1 MKKAAAK
8 KITSLLLL
16 LFMLLSAVAC
26 ASPDVP
32 AETGTETEAV
42 TDDGRIHA
50 DLPPTDFEGYTFSML
65 HWNIPGWTIHGID
78 LYTEELN
85 SDPINDAVYRRNALI
100 SEKYNV
106 VFSYDE
112 EPATDVFDRIRS
124 SISANEDLYDLV
136 YLRLCDMPSLML
148 EGDFLDIEHDVGY
161 VDLDKP
167 YWDQAVRKE
176 MTFAGRLYLVIGS
189 LNITDKNSTACVV
202 FNKRLAADYGI
213 PDPYQSVRSGS
224 WTLDALTSCMDA
236 VDGDLDGD
244 GKINPENDIVSFLGV
259 HDVAASFFTG
269 GGGRYTVKDE
279 YDYPIPCFNTEET
292 YDLISAILDIMER
305 PDFTNSHMVT
315 YPKDLSV
322 YFAENKGLFCWVRS
336 GDVIGMRG
344 EEGVDFG
351 VLPTPK
357 YDDLQEEYL
366 SAISRHTAGFTSILS
381 VETQPD
387 TVGFILEAL
396 TAESHYG
403 LQEAYYDVT
412 LKTKSARDDE
422 SQDMLD
428 LIFAHRVVDIAEI
441 CDFGAFPSQILYM
454 ATGTGRRMASL
465 YSSYEKSLTAA
476 MEDFLDK
483 IDALD

>member
-1 MKKAAAK
+1 MKRLLCFAFA
-8 KITSLLLL
+8 LLLCL
-16 LFMLLSAVAC
+16 TAFFSC
-26 ASPDVP
+26 APGKDP
-32 AETGTETEAV
+32 GQETEAGTEAE
-42 TDDGRIHA
+42 TDDGRIRA
-50 DLPPTDFEGYTFSML
+50 DLPPMDFDGYTFSML
-65 HWNIPGWTIHGID
+65 HWYIPGWTIHGID
-78 LYTEELN
+78 LYAEEIN
-85 SDPINDAVYRRNALI
+85 SDPINDAVYRRNAVI
-100 SEKYNV
+100 AERYDV

-112 EPATDVFDRIRS
+112 QSASEAFERVRTSVS
-124 SISANEDLYDLV
+124 SNEDLYDLV
-136 YLRLCDMPSLML
+136 YVRLCDMPPLLL
-148 EGDFLDIEHDVGY
+148 EGDFLDFEHDIGC
-161 VDLDKP
+161 VDLNKP
-167 YWDQAVRKE
+167 YWDQAIRRE
-176 MTFAGRLYLVIGS
+176 MSFSGRLYLAIGS

-202 FNKRLAADYGI
+202 FNKRLARDYGI
-213 PDPYQSVRSGS
+213 ADPYGTVRSGD
-224 WTLDALTSCMDA
+224 WTLEALAAAMDT
-236 VDGDLDGD
+236 VEGDLNGD
-244 GKINPENDIVSFLGV
+244 GKICPEDDIVSFLGV

-269 GGGRYTVKDE
+269 GGGRFTEKDD
-279 YDYPIPCFNTEET
+279 YDLPVPCFNTEEN
-292 YDLISAILDIMER
+292 YDLISSILDIMER

-322 YFAENKGLFCWVRS
+322 YFRENKGLFCWVRA

-344 EEGVDFG
+344 DEGVDFG

-357 YDDLQEEYL
+357 CDEFQDDYL
-366 SAISRHTAGFTSILS
+366 SAVSRHSTGFTSILS

-454 ATGTGRRMASL
+454 ATGSGRRMASL
-465 YSSYEKSLTAA
+465 YGSYEKSLTTAID
-476 MEDFLDK
+476 EFLTK
-483 IDALD
+483 IEALG